1 MNRMTYATACYTALL
16 WQPPAPLRI
25 LKYGLAVQKKEELKK
40 KEKKKDLSSSGLVMT
55 FNGSKST

>member
-40 KEKKKDLSSSGLVMT
+40 KRKKKRPVLLWPSND
-55 FNGSKST
+55 FQWE